1 MSRYYTLIIVVVLSF
16 VFFILGLR
24 LNPNFFWGVAL
35 FAALSALGIRDVLQR
50 RHSILKNYP
59 IIGHMRWIL
68 EMIRPEL
75 RQYFFSSDTE
85 ETPFNR
91 EQRSLVYQRSKL
103 DNDKVPYGTKTDVYE
118 SGHEWL
124 NHSIVPSEVSDEA
137 CHIMIGG
144 KDCSQPYKASVLN
157 ISAMSF
163 GALSGNAIRALNRGA
178 KLGGFAHD
186 TGEGSISR
194 HHRCEGGDLIWEI
207 GTGYFGCRNDDGTFS
222 PEMFKE
228 QACNEQV
235 KMIEIKISQGAKPG
249 HGGILPGAKV
259 TPEIAEA
266 RHVPLGK
273 DIISPPSH
281 SAFTTP
287 IEMMKFIEQLRK
299 LSGGKPIGF
308 KMCLGHKWE
317 FMAMLKAM
325 IKTGIKPDFI
335 VIDGSEGGTG
345 AAPIEFANHM
355 GTPLVEALQF
365 VCNALVGA
373 GLRDGISV
381 GASGKVVS
389 AFDMIRLLSIGAD
402 FTNSARAF
410 MMSLGCI
417 QSLSCHNNHCPT
429 GIATQDKLR
438 QRAVNVKGK
447 AIRVKNFH
455 NNTIHALKEVLSA
468 SGLSG
473 PADLRHIH
481 FNMRDGDGYARG
493 AEENG
498 PWLEDGELLTG
509 TKHKAYARSWARADE
524 NSFAP
529 NFLTISDK

>member
-1 MSRYYTLIIVVVLSF
+1 MSRYYTLFISILLSF
-16 VFFILGLR
+16 VFLITGIQISPHFYWVAGL
-24 LNPNFFWGVAL
+24 FV
-35 FAALSALGIRDVLQR
+35 ALSALGIRDALQR
-50 RHSILKNYP
+50 HHSILKNYP
-59 IIGHMRWIL
+59 IIGHMRWVL

-103 DNDKVPYGTKTDVYE
+103 DNDKIPYGTKTNVYE
-118 SGHEWL
+118 NGHEWL
-124 NHSIVPSEVSDEA
+124 NHSIVPTKVSDEA
-137 CHIMIGG
+137 CHIVIGG
-144 KDCSQPYKASVLN
+144 KDCAQPYKASVLN

-186 TGEGSISR
+186 TGEGSISV
-194 HHRCEGGDLIWEI
+194 HHRSEGGDLIWEI
-207 GTGYFGCRNDDGTFS
+207 GTGYFGCRNPDGTFS
-222 PEMFKE
+222 PDAFKQ
-228 QACNEQV
+228 QARNDQV
-235 KMIEIKISQGAKPG
+235 KMIEIKVSQGAKPG

-266 RHVPLGK
+266 RHVPLGQ
-273 DIISPPSH
+273 DVISPASH
-281 SAFTTP
+281 SAFSNP
-287 IEMMKFIEQLRK
+287 IEMMKFIKQLRD
-299 LSGGKPIGF
+299 LSGGKPVGF
-308 KMCLGHKWE
+308 KMCIGHKWE
-317 FMAMLKAM
+317 FMAILKAM
-325 IKTGIKPDFI
+325 IETNIKPDFI
-335 VIDGSEGGTG
+335 VIDGAEGGTG
-345 AAPIEFANHM
+345 AAPIEFANHI

-365 VCNALVGA
+365 ACNALTGA

-381 GASGKVVS
+381 GASAKIVS

-410 MMSLGCI
+410 MMSIGCI
-417 QSLSCHNNHCPT
+417 QSLSCHNNLCPT

-447 AIRVKNFH
+447 AERVKNFH
-455 NNTIHALKEVLSA
+455 NNTIHALREVLSA

-493 AEENG
+493 AEDNG
-498 PWLEDGELLTG
+498 PWLESGELLTG
-509 TKHKAYARSWARADE
+509 TEHKTYARSWMRADA
-524 NSFAP
+524 NSFKP
-529 NFLTISDK
+529 TFLSTEDK